1 MCANCVFKKNQYGP
15 LGESITLRYQRGL
28 FLPEAG
34 VSDLDKLAREARVDE
49 AFLRLLQQFSDQGR
63 NVSHQSKANAYA
75 PREFAG
81 EAAAKK
87 QGIRKS
93 EFEEAMRRLFAS
105 KKIHVENYGRPSSP
119 HYRFAIKD

>member
-1 MCANCVFKKNQYGP
+1 MNSFSKKNQYGP

-34 VSDLDKLAREARVDE
+34 VSDLDKLARDARVDE
-49 AFLRLLQQFSDQGR
+49 AFLSLLQQLAEQGR

-75 PREFAG
+75 PREFAD

-87 QGIRKS
+87 QGIRKP
-93 EFEEAMRRLFAS
+93 EFEKAMRRLFES
-105 KKIHVENYGRPSSP
+105 EKIHVENYGRPSNP
-119 HYRFAIKD
+119 HYRLAIKD